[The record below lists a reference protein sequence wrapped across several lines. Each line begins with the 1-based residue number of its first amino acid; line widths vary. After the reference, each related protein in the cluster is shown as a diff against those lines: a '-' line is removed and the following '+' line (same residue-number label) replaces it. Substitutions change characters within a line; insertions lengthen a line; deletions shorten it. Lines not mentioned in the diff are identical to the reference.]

1 LLTLAITTPII
12 GAVLLM
18 CIPNRDGSRD
28 ALIRYL
34 ALGVSLAVFA
44 ITLVLWAGFD
54 PAAVDP
60 KLPFAFVERYDWIT
74 AFHIEYFVGI
84 DGISLMLLVLTG
96 FLTPIALLSGW
107 ESVEKKVKEFSI
119 FMLLLE
125 ASMIGVFCALD
136 IFLFYVFWDFVLIP
150 MYFLIG
156 IWGYDQRI
164 YAAIKF
170 ILYTMAGS
178 VLMLVAIIGL
188 SWMHQSIDGNYSF
201 DLMKLYDLTIP
212 VGTQYWLFLAF
223 TLAFII
229 KVPLFP
235 FHTWLPDAHVQ
246 APTPG
251 SVILAGVMLKM
262 GGYGLIRLAVPLFPD
277 AALYFA
283 PMLAAL
289 SVIAIVYGALVA
301 MVQPDMKKLVA
312 YSSVSHMGFVVLGIA
327 AFNVAGLQ
335 GASYQMLAHGVS
347 TGALFCIVGM
357 LSDRRHTRLI
367 TEFGGLKSV
376 MPRLTAVMLIIT
388 LSSIG
393 LPGMNGFI
401 GEFLIMY
408 GGFQWDKRFVVIA
421 ALGVILSAVYML
433 WMFQRVFYGKV
444 TNVHNKGLPDL
455 SFREWAIIGPLAA
468 AAIGM
473 GVAPNVFL
481 KPMEPAVQRLVDR
494 VQLRQPM
501 QAEAVLPKGYKPK
514 PPVPPTRPSRKP
526 VSPEVVV
533 AEELVRRS
541 LGGGGR

>member
-1 LLTLAITTPII
+1 MTGLLSILIALPIA

-18 CIPNRDGSRD
+18 FLSNRDGSKD
-28 ALIRYL
+28 GLIRNL
-34 ALGVSLAVFA
+34 TLLVSLLTFGV
-44 ITLVLWAGFD
+44 TLALWAGFD
-54 PAAVDP
+54 ASASAPA
-60 KLPFAFVERYDWIT
+60 FQFVERRAWIP
-74 AFHIEYFVGI
+74 AFGIEYYLGI
-84 DGISLMLLVLTG
+84 DGLSLMLLVLTG

-107 ESVEKKVKEFSI
+107 ESVEKHVKEFSI

-125 ASMIGVFCALD
+125 ASMLGVFSALD
-136 IFLFYVFWDFVLIP
+136 VFLFYIFWDFVLIP

-164 YAAIKF
+164 YAAVKF

-188 SWMHQSIDGNYSF
+188 SWLHQGATGVYSF
-201 DLMKLYDLTIP
+201 DLLKLYELQIP
-212 VGTQYWLFLAF
+212 ESTQYWFFLAF

-262 GGYGLIRLAVPLFPD
+262 GGYGLIRFAFPLFPD

-283 PMLAAL
+283 PLLAVL

-327 AFNVAGLQ
+327 AMNVQGVQ

-347 TGALFCIVGM
+347 TGGLFCLVGM

-367 TEFGGLKSV
+367 SEFGGLKSV
-376 MPRLTAVMLIIT
+376 MPRLTAVMLVIT

-401 GEFLIMY
+401 GEFLIML
-408 GGFQWDKRFVVIA
+408 GAFKWDPRFVVVA

-433 WMFQRVFYGKV
+433 WMVQRVFHGEV
-444 TNVHNKGLPDL
+444 TNEKNRSLPDL
-455 SFREWAIIGPLAA
+455 SLREWAIIGPLAA

-481 KPMEPAVQRLVDR
+481 KPMEPAVQRIVER
-494 VQLRQPM
+494 VQSHQPLRVQNLSEPFRTL
-501 QAEAVLPKGYKPK
+501 QNPSEPLRTVQNLSEPVKP
-514 PPVPPTRPSRKP
+514 
-526 VSPEVVV
+526 
-533 AEELVRRS
+533 
-541 LGGGGR
+541 